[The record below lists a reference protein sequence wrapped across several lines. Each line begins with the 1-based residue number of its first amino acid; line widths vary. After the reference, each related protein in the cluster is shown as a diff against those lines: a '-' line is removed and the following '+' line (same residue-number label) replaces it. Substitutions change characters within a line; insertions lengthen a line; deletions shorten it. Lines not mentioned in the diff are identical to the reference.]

1 MSAIHQT
8 TANASSS
15 MGVRSYP
22 TTRADDM
29 SSTTTSS
36 SSSAYVNKN
45 IDNIT
50 ANNNN
55 KAHNYITTVI
65 SPVSPISTSSSS
77 GGSSS
82 GGTSTSLHN
91 RQNSSRNL
99 SIRKRMEKSRAEE
112 NNFKGET
119 NQTTATLHNITNS
132 MAKIGTMD
140 TELIAIKSKVCSCQ
154 AKIYRNDCLFFSY
167 YSLKRS
173 FGAFQFKDL
182 S

>member
-8 TANASSS
+8 TANTSSS

-22 TTRADDM
+22 TTRADDL
-29 SSTTTSS
+29 SPATTSSS
-36 SSSAYVNKN
+36 SSSAYVNKT

-55 KAHNYITTVI
+55 NAHNYTTTVI

-82 GGTSTSLHN
+82 GGGTSTSLHN

-99 SIRKRMEKSRAEE
+99 SIRKRLEKSRGEE
-112 NNFKGET
+112 NNLKGDT
-119 NQTTATLHNITNS
+119 NHTTAALHNITNS
-132 MAKIGTMD
+132 MARIGTMD
-140 TELIAIKSKVCSCQ
+140 TELIAIKSKVCSC
-154 AKIYRNDCLFFSY
+154 RLPNGRDNNVSLF
-167 YSLKRS
+167 LK
-173 FGAFQFKDL
+173 L
-182 S
+182 